1 MASLWNDEL
10 NEALKTLV
18 AEGYS
23 YASIGAELSSRF
35 NIRISRNAAI
45 GRAGRMG
52 LIAEFKRVPVK
63 QEKKEKPEKN
73 RSGEHHAIFK
83 IRRANGNSNA
93 VRFFETTEF
102 IEASQLRCVET
113 VYRNLTLDDLGD
125 NDCRFPTNGDSPF
138 LFCGN
143 LKKEGSSYCPDC
155 HTRCFRP
162 SEPPL
167 RPVRTWRG
175 PDFSRRAA

>member
-35 NIRISRNAAI
+35 NVRISRNAAI

-73 RSGEHHAIFK
+73 RSGEHHTIFK

-93 VRFFETTEF
+93 MQLFETTEF
-102 IEASQLRCVET
+102 VETQRLRCVE
-113 VYRNLTLDDLGD
+113 VIPRNIPLSQIEE
-125 NDCRFPTNGDSPF
+125 NDCRYIAGDDLLYCARPR
-138 LFCGN
+138 
-143 LKKEGSSYCPDC
+143 KPGSSFCPA
-155 HTRCFRP
+155 HHAICFRP
-162 SEPPL
+162 SEPPV